1 MSSRNVRA
9 GSAPAPGPALVVG
22 AVPVLAR
29 LTAAVLVLAGL
40 TGLAPLVLGGV
51 SELRYL
57 TVGGTTLWLA
67 SDLVD
72 VLVALPLP
80 LTHVAVGVVLLLGRI
95 PRFGVAYAG
104 VAGALAVGPL
114 LIEVYRARNSM
125 DRPGVE
131 VIAGETVLT
140 SSVDIGLGWT
150 LLVVALALTVLAG
163 GLAALAWGRTV
174 MDDEGSLDPAR
185 PVLAGTAALLGVATV
200 LSLVLPAADV
210 PDDLVRDPVSGF
222 ITVVEREGAQGML
235 ERPGLALLGGLLLA
249 GAVVLGSVLAP
260 SLRPRLAAVGA
271 LLALTATVLGA
282 ALTGWWDAVT
292 SDDLEWT
299 VAGIGLLLCGLGYLA
314 LTLLAWRLHPA
325 APQRP

>member
-1 MSSRNVRA
+1 MASRNVRA
-9 GSAPAPGPALVVG
+9 GSRPAPGPGLVVG

-29 LTAAVLVLAGL
+29 LAGVVLVLAGL
-40 TGLAPLVLGGV
+40 TGLAPLV

-57 TVGGTTLWLA
+57 TVGGTTLRLA
-67 SDLVD
+67 GDLFD
-72 VLVALPLP
+72 LLAALPLW
-80 LTHVAVGVVLLLGRI
+80 LTHVVVGVVLLLGRI

-104 VAGALAVGPL
+104 VAGALAFGPL
-114 LIEVYRARNSM
+114 LIEVYRSRSST

-140 SSVDIGLGWT
+140 SSVDVGPAWT
-150 LLVVALALTVLAG
+150 LLVAALALTVLAG
-163 GLAALAWGRTV
+163 LLALLAWGRTV

-210 PDDLVRDPVSGF
+210 PDDLVRDPVTGF
-222 ITVVEREGAQGML
+222 ITVVDREGAQGLL

-249 GAVVLGSVLAP
+249 GAVVLCSVVAP
-260 SLRPRLAAVGA
+260 SLRPRLAVVGA
-271 LLALTATVLGA
+271 LLALTSSVLGA
-282 ALTGWWDAVT
+282 AVAGWWDAVT
-292 SDDLEWT
+292 SDELSWT

-314 LTLLAWRLHPA
+314 LTLLAWRLRPA
-325 APQRP
+325 PSLS